1 MSVNYWT
8 LRSADEGKGVLTEK
22 LAHRVDRYANY
33 ANIGVKLVLKNSLQL
48 SNRSIFFQFYNL

>member
-48 SNRSIFFQFYNL
+48 SNR